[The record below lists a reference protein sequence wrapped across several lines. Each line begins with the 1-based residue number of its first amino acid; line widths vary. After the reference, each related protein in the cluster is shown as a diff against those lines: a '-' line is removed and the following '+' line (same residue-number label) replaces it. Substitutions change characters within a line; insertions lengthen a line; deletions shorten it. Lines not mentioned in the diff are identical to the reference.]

1 MYLNIHLL
9 SKLGIARTS
18 GNIWRK
24 SYGLVLLR
32 RYERATVDGVTSLAA
47 ASTLGKPDE
56 LLSGRRQ
63 GSSTRFIY
71 IKPPSGYLIKV
82 NIKCK
87 PPKGWAWSCRKL
99 LDGLH
104 KTGRYCKT
112 YITVRHRWRR

>member
-1 MYLNIHLL
+1 MYLNIYLL

-56 LLSGRRQ
+56 LLPGRCQ

-71 IKPPSGYLIKV
+71 IKPPTSFMLL
-82 NIKCK
+82 
-87 PPKGWAWSCRKL
+87 PMQRLSCRLYLGGMVVLSLLLKL
-99 LDGLH
+99 LSQPSNLL
-104 KTGRYCKT
+104 CFL
-112 YITVRHRWRR
+112 VRFIPN